1 MLVLMGKC
9 NNLGGV
15 NVLLGCSKVSVTLIM
30 LLFFF
35 FIIVTSFHMNLFCR
49 YVTTPTASLLQKI

>member
-9 NNLGGV
+9 NNLGEV
-15 NVLLGCSKVSVTLIM
+15 NVLLGCTKVSVTLIM
-30 LLFFF
+30 LVILF

-49 YVTTPTASLLQKI
+49 YVTTPPAPLLQNI